1 MCGRFT
7 ITVPYEELLLRYY
20 IDEDTNINY
29 EPSYNAA
36 PMQYIPAVV
45 KGSNG
50 NRLGSLRWG
59 LIPSWA
65 KDDKIASKMI
75 NARAETITEK
85 PSFNRLIASRR
96 CIIPA
101 DGFYEWQQRA
111 KSKQPFRIILK
122 DEGIFSFAG
131 LYDMWMDPSGNRLAT
146 CTIITTTPNRLMAD
160 IHNRMPVILQKEDEA
175 EWLDRDHADV
185 TALMQL
191 LRPYDS
197 NEMRAYPVSS
207 EVGNVRNNDAKLLEE
222 VKPAD
227 LL

>member
-122 DEGIFSFAG
+122 DEGFSLSRGF
-131 LYDMWMDPSGNRLAT
+131 
-146 CTIITTTPNRLMAD
+146 TICGWIKRKQTGDL
-160 IHNRMPVILQKEDEA
+160 HHHHYYA
-175 EWLDRDHADV
+175 ES
-185 TALMQL
+185 
-191 LRPYDS
+191 S
-197 NEMRAYPVSS
+197 NGRYS
-207 EVGNVRNNDAKLLEE
+207 
-222 VKPAD
+222 
-227 LL
+227 

>member
-7 ITVPYEELLLRYY
+7 ITVPYDELLIRYY
-20 IDEDTNINY
+20 INEETNIIY

-45 KGSNG
+45 KGING

-59 LIPSWA
+59 LVPSWA
-65 KDDKIASKMI
+65 KNDKIASKMI

-85 PSFNRLIASRR
+85 PSFNRLVASRR

-101 DGFYEWQQRA
+101 DGFYEWQQRG
-111 KSKQPFRIILK
+111 KSKQPFRITLK

-131 LYDMWMDPSGNRLAT
+131 LYDMWTDQSGNRLAT
-146 CTIITTTPNRLMAD
+146 CTIITTAPNSLMAD
-160 IHNRMPVILQKEDEA
+160 IHDRMPVILQKEDEA
-175 EWLDRDHADV
+175 EWLDRDNADV
-185 TALMQL
+185 QALIRL

-207 EVGNVRNNDAKLLEE
+207 EVGNVRNNYAKLLE
-222 VKPAD
+222 KARQS
-227 LL
+227 